1 MKLIQYLWL
10 AVFII
15 SCSLVTAQKKQS
27 VPALKYFPVPAL
39 TIEPG
44 IGINPMP
51 MTDVSVTNLIQWN
64 IKKRLSLASH
74 TSFNFNG
81 PFKRNFNY
89 ITTNY
94 NFSVVQKF
102 GIGTSFYTRRSSHT
116 FSLLAGFKYD
126 AYKETMNNPEFE
138 KTAVTV
144 NSISPD
150 FGIMY
155 NGKVGQKKLFF
166 SYRLYLPLYP
176 FPVTGADIS
185 AITGNLSN
193 ISLEFGLGIRLK

>member
-1 MKLIQYLWL
+1 MKFIKYLSLSILI
-10 AVFII
+10 V
-15 SCSLVTAQKKQS
+15 SCSFVTAQKKQS
-27 VPALKYFPVPAL
+27 EPALKYFPIPKL

-51 MTDVSVTNLIQWN
+51 MTDVSLNNLVQWN

-94 NFSVVQKF
+94 NFSVIQKF

-126 AYKETMNNPEFE
+126 AYKEAMNNPEFE
-138 KTAVTV
+138 QTTVKV

-150 FGIMY
+150 FGFMY
-155 NGKVGQKKLFF
+155 NGKVGQKKFFF
-166 SYRLYLPLYP
+166 SYRLYVPLYP
-176 FPVTGADIS
+176 YPVTGADIS
-185 AITGNLSN
+185 SITGNLSN